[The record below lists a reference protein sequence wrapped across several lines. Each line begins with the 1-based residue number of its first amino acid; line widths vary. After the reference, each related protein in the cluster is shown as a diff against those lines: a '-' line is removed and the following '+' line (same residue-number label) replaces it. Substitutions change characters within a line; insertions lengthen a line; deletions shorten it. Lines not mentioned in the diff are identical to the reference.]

1 MLLALTQE
9 SHIFATR
16 LMAPWLATQERDS
29 MKLATRMGRLG
40 TETAFEVLVRA
51 RALEAQG
58 RDIVHLEI
66 GEPDFDTP
74 ANVIEAGCTALQS
87 GWTHYGPAAGVPEL
101 RQAIADY
108 LNRSRQTNYRPENIV
123 VTPGGKPIMFF
134 VILALL
140 EAGDEAIY
148 PNPGFPIYESMINFV
163 GATPVPAPLRE
174 EREFA
179 LDVDELATLI
189 TPRTKLLIINS
200 PGNPTSGVLNRS
212 DIEAIAKLAVEHD
225 LIVLA
230 DEIYSE
236 ILYEGEHVS
245 IATMPRMAERTIVLD
260 GFSKTY
266 AMTGWRLGYGAM
278 PEDFAGLIS
287 KLMVNSVSCTS
298 MAVQQAGIEA
308 LIGPQDDVHSM
319 VEAFRRRRDIMVDG
333 LNAIDGISCVRPKG
347 AFYVF
352 PNIIAT
358 GMSSKEFAD
367 FLLNEHGV
375 AALAGT
381 SFGKYG
387 EGYLRL
393 SYANSE
399 ENLRKALERV
409 EAATRSAVGAGTPR

>member
-1 MLLALTQE
+1 M
-9 SHIFATR
+9 R
-16 LMAPWLATQERDS
+16 
-29 MKLATRMGRLG
+29 RLG

-58 RDIVHLEI
+58 RDVVHLEI

-74 ANVIEAGCTALQS
+74 ANVIEAGCHALKT
-87 GWTHYGPAAGVPEL
+87 GWTHYGPAAGQPDL
-101 RQAIADY
+101 RQTIADY
-108 LNRSRQTNYRPENIV
+108 LNRSRGTSFSADQIV

-148 PNPGFPIYESMINFV
+148 PNPGFPIYESMINFT

-174 EREFA
+174 ENAFA
-179 LDVDELATLI
+179 LDVEELASLI
-189 TPRTKLLIINS
+189 TPRTKMLILNS
-200 PGNPTSGVLNRS
+200 PGNPTGGVLNREE
-212 DIEAIAKLAVEHD
+212 IAAIADLAVEHD
-225 LIVLA
+225 LTVLA
-230 DEIYSE
+230 DEIYAE

-245 IATMPRMAERTIVLD
+245 IATMPGMAERTIVLD

-278 PEDFAGLIS
+278 PSEFAGHIA

-298 MAVQQAGIEA
+298 MAVQRAGLEA
-308 LIGPQDDVHSM
+308 LTGPQDEVRAM
-319 VEAFRRRRDIMVDG
+319 VAAFRRRRDLIVDG
-333 LNAIDGISCVRPKG
+333 LNAVPGLSCLSPKG

-352 PNIIAT
+352 PNISLT
-358 GMSSKEFAD
+358 GLTSKQFAD
-367 FLLNEHGV
+367 HLLNEYGV
-375 AALAGT
+375 AALSGT
-381 SFGKYG
+381 AFGQHG

-399 ENLRKALERV
+399 ENLRKALERI
-409 EAATRSAVGAGTPR
+409 EAAVRSASTVPA

>member
-1 MLLALTQE
+1 
-9 SHIFATR
+9 
-16 LMAPWLATQERDS
+16 

-58 RDIVHLEI
+58 RDVVHLEI

-74 ANVIEAGCTALQS
+74 ENVIEAGCHALKT
-87 GWTHYGPAAGVPEL
+87 GWTHYGPAAGQPDL
-101 RQAIADY
+101 REAIAGY
-108 LNRSRQTNYRPENIV
+108 LNRSRGTTFGADQIV

-148 PNPGFPIYESMINFV
+148 PNPGFPIYESMINFT
-163 GATPVPAPLRE
+163 GATAVPAPLRE
-174 EREFA
+174 EKAFA
-179 LDVDELATLI
+179 LDVAELASLI
-189 TPRTKLLIINS
+189 TPRTKLLILNS
-200 PGNPTSGVLNRS
+200 PGNPTGGVLDR
-212 DIEAIAKLAVEHD
+212 DEIAAIAELAVRHD

-245 IATMPRMAERTIVLD
+245 IATMPGMEERTIVLD

-278 PEDFAGLIS
+278 PVEFAGVIA

-298 MAVQQAGIEA
+298 MAVQRAGLEA
-308 LIGPQDDVHSM
+308 LTGPQDEVRNM
-319 VEAFRRRRDIMVDG
+319 VEAFRRRRDLIVEG
-333 LNAIDGISCVRPKG
+333 LNAIPGLSCLSPKG

-352 PNIIAT
+352 PNISRT
-358 GMSSKEFAD
+358 GLTSKQFAD
-367 FLLNEHGV
+367 HLLNEHGV

-381 SFGKYG
+381 SFGQHG

-399 ENLRKALERV
+399 ENLRKALDRID
-409 EAATRSAVGAGTPR
+409 AAVKSASAVAV

>member
-1 MLLALTQE
+1 M
-9 SHIFATR
+9 
-16 LMAPWLATQERDS
+16 WLARQERDW

-74 ANVIEAGCTALQS
+74 QNVIEAGCTALKS
-87 GWTHYGPAAGVPEL
+87 GWTHYGPASGVPEL

-108 LNRSRQTNYRPENIV
+108 LNRSRATSYRPENIV

-148 PNPGFPIYESMINFV
+148 PNPGFPIYESMINFT
-163 GATPVPAPLRE
+163 GAIPVPAPLRE

-189 TPRTKLLIINS
+189 TPKTKLLIINS

-245 IATMPRMAERTIVLD
+245 IATMPGMAERTIVLD

-278 PEDFAGLIS
+278 PEEFAGHIS

-308 LIGPQDDVHSM
+308 LNGPQDDVQAM
-319 VEAFRRRRDIMVDG
+319 VRAFRRRRDLMVDG
-333 LNAIDGISCVRPKG
+333 LNAIDGVSCVRPKG

-352 PNIIAT
+352 PNITAT

-409 EAATRSAVGAGTPR
+409 EAATRSAVGAGAAR

>member
-1 MLLALTQE
+1 
-9 SHIFATR
+9 
-16 LMAPWLATQERDS
+16 

-58 RDIVHLEI
+58 RDVVHLEI

-74 ANVIEAGCTALQS
+74 ENIIEAGCHALKT
-87 GWTHYGPAAGVPEL
+87 GWTHYGPAAGQADL

-108 LNRSRQTNYRPENIV
+108 LNRSRGTSFNADQIV

-148 PNPGFPIYESMINFV
+148 PNPGFPIYESMINFT
-163 GATPVPAPLRE
+163 GATAVPAPLRE
-174 EREFA
+174 ENAFA
-179 LDVDELATLI
+179 LDVEELAILI
-189 TPRTKLLIINS
+189 TPRTKLLILNS
-200 PGNPTSGVLNRS
+200 PGNPTGGVLNREE
-212 DIEAIAKLAVEHD
+212 IAAIAELAVRHD
-225 LIVLA
+225 LTVLA
-230 DEIYSE
+230 DEIYAE
-236 ILYEGEHVS
+236 ILYECEHVS
-245 IATMPRMAERTIVLD
+245 IATMPGMAERTIILD

-278 PEDFAGLIS
+278 PADFAAVVS

-298 MAVQQAGIEA
+298 MAVQRAGLEA
-308 LIGPQDDVHSM
+308 LTGPQDEVRNM
-319 VEAFRRRRDIMVDG
+319 VEAFRRRRDLIVDG
-333 LNAIDGISCVRPKG
+333 LNAIPGLSCLSPKG

-352 PNIIAT
+352 PNISRT
-358 GMSSKEFAD
+358 GLTSKQFAD
-367 FLLNEHGV
+367 HLLSEHGV

-381 SFGKYG
+381 SFGKHG

-399 ENLRKALERV
+399 VNLWKALERI
-409 EAATRSAVGAGTPR
+409 EAAVQTSSAVAV